1 MIRSLNHS
9 LAPLALFALSGCG
22 LMGTV
27 NVEPVAV
34 STQKPGNVAMY
45 VSVSE
50 HGAPVLG
57 LDKQAFQVY
66 EDGKKLDNDQIKLT
80 LLPTSAA
87 ATRHVALLVD
97 MSKSL
102 TADDRK
108 ALAEALRP
116 FIAKLREREPVTLYA
131 FDGTKSAHLIADY
144 PRDARAEADEKDTSM
159 ERLLAFSRRD
169 SSSSLY
175 TALMDSAQKLSA
187 SLAAEGRP
195 IQNGT
200 VIVVALNPDLAGRVD
215 EGKVRDYVAESPHH
229 YFLLTVGP
237 WATATNISFLG
248 KNGEMRAGSVH
259 TLGSPLYDVAKAVD
273 DDYFRDYLVSYCSP
287 SRAGTRQVRL
297 EVTTHDA
304 QGKTNRGSYQTE
316 FDATGFG
323 PGCSP
328 EVTPHFVIAAKPKP
342 KEAPR
347 VAWNNKPSA
356 KAAAP
361 AAVTTTPA
369 ATPAAPASSDNN
381 AKVSSAATAE
391 AKPAT
396 SASAA
401 PIAEPPSGLGYE

>member
-1 MIRSLNHS
+1 MIRSLQQS

-66 EDGKKLDNDQIKLT
+66 EDGKKLDNEQIKLT

-102 TADDRK
+102 NADDRK
-108 ALAEALRP
+108 SLAEALRP

-131 FDGTKSAHLIADY
+131 FDGSKTAHLIADY

-159 ERLLAFSRRD
+159 DRLLAFSRRD

-175 TALMDSAQKLSA
+175 SALMDSAQKLSA

-195 IQNGT
+195 IQDGT

-215 EGKVRDYVAESPHH
+215 ESKVRDFVAESPHH

-273 DDYFRDYLVSYCSP
+273 DDYFRDYLISYCSP

-297 EVTTHDA
+297 EVTTRDA
-304 QGKTNRGSYQTE
+304 QGNTNRGSYQTE

-328 EVTPHFVIAAKPKP
+328 EVTPHFVIAEKAKPKD
-342 KEAPR
+342 APR
-347 VAWNNKPSA
+347 VAWGSKPGAKSA
-356 KAAAP
+356 ASANPAAAP
-361 AAVTTTPA
+361 
-369 ATPAAPASSDNN
+369 PASSEN
-381 AKVSSAATAE
+381 AKVSSAASAE
-391 AKPAT
+391 ATPAT

>member
-1 MIRSLNHS
+1 MIRLLSLS
-9 LAPLALFALSGCG
+9 LAPAVLFALSGCG

-50 HGAPVLG
+50 HGSPVLG

-66 EDGKKLDNDQIKLT
+66 EDGKRLDNEQIKLT
-80 LLPTSAA
+80 LLPTSTAA
-87 ATRHVALLVD
+87 ARHVALLVD

-102 TADDRK
+102 NADDRK
-108 ALAEALRP
+108 ALTEALRP
-116 FIAKLREREPVTLYA
+116 FIAKLREREAVTLYA
-131 FDGTKSAHLIADY
+131 FDGTKAAHLVADY
-144 PRDARAEADEKDTSM
+144 PLDARAEADEKDTSM
-159 ERLLAFSRRD
+159 DRLLAFSRRD

-175 TALMDSAQKLSA
+175 TALMDSSQKLSA

-195 IQNGT
+195 IQSGT

-215 EGKVRDYVAESPHH
+215 EGKVRDFVADSPHH

-248 KNGEMRAGSVH
+248 KNGEARAGSVH
-259 TLGSPLYDVAKAVD
+259 TLGSPLYDVAKAVA

-304 QGKTNRGSYQTE
+304 QGKTNKGSYQTD

-328 EVTPHFVIAAKPKP
+328 QITPHFVIAAKPKP
-342 KEAPR
+342 KDAPR
-347 VAWNNKPSA
+347 VASNSKPA
-356 KAAAP
+356 PKAHAPTTAAAPPAAP
-361 AAVTTTPA
+361 AAPA
-369 ATPAAPASSDNN
+369 ASDHN
-381 AKVSSAATAE
+381 AGVTSAATSE
-391 AKPAT
+391 AKPAA

>member
-1 MIRSLNHS
+1 VIRPLWQS
-9 LAPLALFALSGCG
+9 LAPIVLFALSGCA
-22 LMGTV
+22 LTGTV

-34 STQKPGNVAMY
+34 TTQKPGNVAMY

-66 EDGKKLDNDQIKLT
+66 EDGKKLDNEQIKLT
-80 LLPTSAA
+80 LLPTSSA
-87 ATRHVALLVD
+87 ATRHAALLVD

-102 TADDRK
+102 SVDDRK
-108 ALAEALRP
+108 SLAEALRP
-116 FIAKLREREPVTLYA
+116 FIVKLREREPVTLYA
-131 FDGTKSAHLIADY
+131 FDGSKTAHLIAEY
-144 PRDARAEADEKDTSM
+144 PRDARPEADEKDTSM
-159 ERLLAFSRRD
+159 DRLLAFSRRD

-175 TALMDSAQKLSA
+175 SALMDSAQKLTA
-187 SLAAEGRP
+187 SLAAEGKP

-215 EGKVRDYVAESPHH
+215 EGKVRDYVADSPHH

-259 TLGSPLYDVAKAVD
+259 TLGSPLYDVAKAVA

-328 EVTPHFVIAAKPKP
+328 DATPHFVIAAKPKP
-342 KEAPR
+342 KEVPR
-347 VAWNNKPSA
+347 MAWNSKSGAKPGT
-356 KAAAP
+356 P
-361 AAVTTTPA
+361 AAVA
-369 ATPAAPASSDNN
+369 ATPAAAPPPPASSDNN
-381 AKVSSAATAE
+381 AKVSSAAPAE
-391 AKPAT
+391 ATPAT

>member
-1 MIRSLNHS
+1 MRSS
-9 LAPLALFALSGCG
+9 LAALALLAVLGSALSGCG

-45 VSVSE
+45 VAVSQ
-50 HGAPVLG
+50 HGSAVMG
-57 LDKQAFQVY
+57 LDKQAFKVY
-66 EDGKKLDNDQIKLT
+66 EDGKRLDNEQIKLT
-80 LLPTSAA
+80 LLPTATSAA
-87 ATRHVALLVD
+87 RHTALLVD

-102 TADDRK
+102 NADDRK
-108 ALAEALRP
+108 AMSEALRP
-116 FIAKLREREPVTLYA
+116 FIAKLREREAVTLYA

-144 PRDARAEADEKDTSM
+144 PRDTRAEPDEKDTSM
-159 ERLLAFSRRD
+159 DRLLAFSRRD

-215 EGKVRDYVAESPHH
+215 DSKVRDFVADSPHH
-229 YFLLTVGP
+229 YFLLTVGQ
-237 WATATNISFLG
+237 WATTTDISFLG
-248 KNGEMRAGSVH
+248 KNGETRAGSVN

-287 SRAGTRQVRL
+287 SRAGTREVRL

-304 QGKTNRGSYQTE
+304 QGKTSKGSYETE

-328 EVTPHFVIAAKPKP
+328 QFTPHFVIAAKPKP

-347 VAWNNKPSA
+347 VASNSKPAA
-356 KAAAP
+356 KPAAP
-361 AAVTTTPA
+361 AAP
-369 ATPAAPASSDNN
+369 APATSDSN
-381 AKVSSAATAE
+381 AKVSSASSPE

-396 SASAA
+396 AGSAA